1 MGSRGVYGSLRG
13 CIDQCLEADGLD
25 LRAAP
30 RAFVSLSTGKWCDS
44 PSVSRPVP
52 GASAVNGVPREWD
65 RQHLRK
71 SGPLDER
78 KSGHLERHKLDRDK
92 RHSGFRLA
100 PTACG
105 RRVASRRLNHDRA
118 CVAAALGGII
128 WPWQTGSWPRDTDR
142 RGIGRA
148 EPASF
153 VRFGLDGEAS
163 TCRLPTRAGGEC
175 AEA

>member
-105 RRVASRRLNHDRA
+105 RRIASRRLNHDRA
-118 CVAAALGGII
+118 CVAAALGGVM
-128 WPWQTGSWPRDTDR
+128 PVEFPTGEHEVPLLERP
-142 RGIGRA
+142 IRA
-148 EPASF
+148 VDGWVEVPDGP
-153 VRFGLDGEAS
+153 GLGV
-163 TCRLPTRAGGEC
+163 TVN
-175 AEA
+175 AEAVRRFRQRSG